1 MALTQQAGFNLTPKQ
16 RAFANAYIETG
27 SAPEAAMSAYNCS
40 NRNSA
45 RVMAHRNL
53 NNVKVQAYLSSQVTD
68 KVLVDKGIKALKD
81 GLDATK
87 FIKLGK
93 GKVMQVPDNQA
104 RLKAAMFYLKLVMNL
119 PTGIETQ
126 ETASAS
132 DDEYWELWYM
142 EEHGGRRPTA
152 SELEKFKKA
161 RDDADLEETQTR
173 LFSSEKRLVS
183 FNPKDFE

>member
-16 RAFANAYIETG
+16 RAFANHYIETG
-27 SAPEAAMSAYNCS
+27 SAPEAALSAYNCS

-53 NNVKVQAYLSSQVTD
+53 NNAKVQAYLSSQVADT
-68 KVLVDKGIKALKD
+68 VLIDKGIKVLQES
-81 GLDATK
+81 LHATK
-87 FIKLGK
+87 FIKLN
-93 GKVMQVPDNQA
+93 KVTMQVPDNQA

-119 PTGIETQ
+119 PTGIET
-126 ETASAS
+126 ASAS
-132 DDEYWELWYM
+132 DDDYWEAWYM
-142 EEHGGRRPTA
+142 QEHGGRRPTA
-152 SELEKFKKA
+152 SELEKFKEA
-161 RDDADLEETQTR
+161 RDDEELEETQTR

>member
-1 MALTQQAGFNLTPKQ
+1 MSYPGFNLTPKQ

-27 SAPEAAMSAYNCS
+27 SAPEAALSAYNCS

-45 RVMAHRNL
+45 RVMAHKTL
-53 NNVKVQAYLSSQVTD
+53 NNAKVQDYLSSKVTD
-68 KVLVDKGIKALKD
+68 TVLVDKGIKALKD

-104 RLKAAMFYLKLVMNL
+104 RLRAAMFFLKLVMNL
-119 PTGIETQ
+119 TQGIETQ
-126 ETASAS
+126 ETAS
-132 DDEYWELWYM
+132 DDDYWEAWYM
-142 EEHGGRRPTA
+142 QEHGGGRPTP
-152 SELEKFKKA
+152 SELEKFKEA
-161 RDDADLEETQTR
+161 RDDEDLEETQTR
-173 LFSSEKRLVS
+173 LFSSENRLVS

>member
-27 SAPEAAMSAYNCS
+27 SAPEAALSAYSCS
-40 NRNSA
+40 SRNSA

-53 NNVKVQAYLSSQVTD
+53 NNAKVQSYLSFQVTD
-68 KVLVDKGIKALKD
+68 TVLVDKGIKALKD

-104 RLKAAMFYLKLVMNL
+104 RLRAAMFYLKLVMNL
-119 PTGIETQ
+119 PTGID
-126 ETASAS
+126 TASAS
-132 DDEYWELWYM
+132 DDDYWEAWYM
-142 EEHGGRRPTA
+142 QEHGGSRPTP
-152 SELEKFKKA
+152 SELQKFKEA
-161 RDDADLEETQTR
+161 RDDADVEEAQIR

-183 FNPKDFE
+183 SNPKDLE